1 MFDLMS
7 GNWRERIFSPC
18 ARKVAQVCAMDSA
31 GAEGVVIPREANW
44 TSYPLAQRSVDAA
57 QLMKLL
63 VQKGI
68 IAPQEVE
75 QLTRPQ
81 AFTSSSTG
89 RGAVRGTAASV
100 RTTP

>member
-1 MFDLMS
+1 MKRYLTIAAIVTWMAFPIL
-7 GNWRERIFSPC
+7 
-18 ARKVAQVCAMDSA
+18 A
-31 GAEGVVIPREANW
+31 GAEGVVIPLEANW